1 MKIILLNFTNNNT
14 FFIDFSYD
22 KLKLFSND
30 ELSNYTCNNTFSY
43 KNIVYSNLDD
53 IVFDDLKINI
63 NIQNVSEDYFISFEK
78 IQNLN
83 FNLAIIVKYNDYISN
98 NYKKNIIF
106 WFRPIGIKN
115 NKYKL
120 NKIYIQN
127 KLPKPKN

>member
-1 MKIILLNFTNNNT
+1 
-14 FFIDFSYD
+14 
-22 KLKLFSND
+22 
-30 ELSNYTCNNTFSY
+30 
-43 KNIVYSNLDD
+43 LDD

-63 NIQNVSEDYFISFEK
+63 NIQNVSEHYFISFEK

-120 NKIYIQN
+120 NKKYIQN
-127 KLPKPKN
+127 KLPKNEELILLIVDRNRNILDKSNIFII